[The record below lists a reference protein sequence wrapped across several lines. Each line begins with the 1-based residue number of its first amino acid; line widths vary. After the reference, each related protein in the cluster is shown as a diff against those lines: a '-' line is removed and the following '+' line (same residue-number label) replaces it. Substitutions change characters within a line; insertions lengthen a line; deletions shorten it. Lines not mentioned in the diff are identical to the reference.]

1 GLVHLK
7 GLTGLWRLDLS
18 HTKTTDAGAAE
29 LKAALPRLKV
39 IRFDRPPF
47 SPSVGKGRAE
57 EEE

>member
-1 GLVHLK
+1 VHLK